1 MENQQPNQEAPD
13 HVLVVDDDAEIRTL
27 LAEYLS
33 QNGIRVT
40 VARDATEMRQ
50 VFDEARPDIII
61 LDLMMPGEDGLT
73 VCRELRSRSNVP
85 VIMLTARADEVDR
98 IIGIEMGAD
107 DYLGKPFSPRELLA
121 RIKGVLRR
129 TRTLPPSLGDAQQVR
144 FAGWTLDS
152 GARHLISPDNVI
164 VPLSGAEYRLL
175 SVLIQHPNRV
185 LDRNQLMDLTLG
197 REATPFDRSI
207 DVQIS
212 RLRNRLN
219 DDARELL
226 ELGRT
231 LYERLGTVAGHLD
244 ALGGALRRSVTAYNK
259 AVGSME
265 NRLLVTARSLET
277 LGEQVD
283 SPTLISADAAQV
295 RTFTAPEL
303 TTDGHRI
310 STS

>member
-1 MENQQPNQEAPD
+1 MEYMDTQQTNQETPD

-33 QNGIRVT
+33 QNGIKVS

-50 VFDEARPDIII
+50 LFDESRPDIII
-61 LDLMMPGEDGLT
+61 LDVMMPGEDGLT

-219 DDARELL
+219 DDAREPRIIKTIRNEGYILAAHV
-226 ELGRT
+226 
-231 LYERLGTVAGHLD
+231 ERVA
-244 ALGGALRRSVTAYNK
+244 
-259 AVGSME
+259 
-265 NRLLVTARSLET
+265 
-277 LGEQVD
+277 
-283 SPTLISADAAQV
+283 
-295 RTFTAPEL
+295 
-303 TTDGHRI
+303 
-310 STS
+310 

>member
-1 MENQQPNQEAPD
+1 MVLQPCAPMVRSHPAPPEPLPFDPLEFMEYMDTQQTNQETPD

-33 QNGIRVT
+33 QNGIKVS

-50 VFDEARPDIII
+50 LFDESRPDIII
-61 LDLMMPGEDGLT
+61 LDVMMPGEDGLT

-152 GARHLISPDNVI
+152 GARHLIAPDNVI

-219 DDARELL
+219 DDAREPRIIKTIRNEGYILAAHV
-226 ELGRT
+226 
-231 LYERLGTVAGHLD
+231 ERVA
-244 ALGGALRRSVTAYNK
+244 
-259 AVGSME
+259 
-265 NRLLVTARSLET
+265 
-277 LGEQVD
+277 
-283 SPTLISADAAQV
+283 
-295 RTFTAPEL
+295 
-303 TTDGHRI
+303 
-310 STS
+310 

>member
-1 MENQQPNQEAPD
+1 MSATCHASEGFNIGDNIPYKEKPPCQGTFLVLVEFMENQQPNQETPD

-33 QNGIRVT
+33 QNGIQVS
-40 VARDATEMRQ
+40 VARDAAEMRQ
-50 VFDEARPDIII
+50 IFDESRPDIII
-61 LDLMMPGEDGLT
+61 LDVMMPGEDGLT

-129 TRTLPPSLGDAQQVR
+129 TRTLPPSLGDAQQMR
-144 FAGWTLDS
+144 FAGWTLDA

-219 DDARELL
+219 DDAREPRIIKTIRNEGYILAAHV
-226 ELGRT
+226 
-231 LYERLGTVAGHLD
+231 ER
-244 ALGGALRRSVTAYNK
+244 
-259 AVGSME
+259 VG
-265 NRLLVTARSLET
+265 
-277 LGEQVD
+277 
-283 SPTLISADAAQV
+283 
-295 RTFTAPEL
+295 
-303 TTDGHRI
+303 
-310 STS
+310 